1 MFLLKFRRRD
11 ITKNGNP
18 CWINNLLM
26 NYIQKLLLLTLPKP
40 FSYFLAD
47 GFEIR
52 LSSRLSRMFVI
63 GFWLKIFIRTLS
75 WHGIKPYKKIFY
87 WTSTYLWHSRRTSSY
102 EWHLKAFSWNSSI
115 LSLQPPRLKAALTL
129 PITANTLPSVPV
141 SLQIGL
147 DVLVGILS
155 PKSN

>member
-1 MFLLKFRRRD
+1 MSYSIIDSLNTCHVQFNTFQYFLS
-11 ITKNGNP
+11 T
-18 CWINNLLM
+18 NLF
-26 NYIQKLLLLTLPKP
+26 NRSQLPKP